1 MTPARGSGRAKRASA
16 SAPPDA
22 GVIKAIGH
30 PLRSQILEA
39 LNENEGS
46 PAELARRFGEGVNL
60 VAYHVG
66 VLKKAGAIELVRTEP
81 RRGSIEHYYR
91 ATVRP
96 AFAEREWAKLSP
108 DDRRAVRD
116 VEVKRIVSD
125 VRAAVAGTGLVNAKA
140 HVSRTLLDLDRK
152 GFEEVAALL
161 SDVVDKLGEIEQRA
175 AKRQSG
181 KGRKPAAVATEV
193 ALLHFERAERPAG
206 RGRRIN

>member
-1 MTPARGSGRAKRASA
+1 MTPARGSGRAKRGTA

-39 LNENEGS
+39 LNEKEGS

-66 VLKKAGAIELVRTEP
+66 VLKKAAAIELVRTEP

-96 AFAEREWAKLSP
+96 AFGEREWARLSP
-108 DDRRAVRD
+108 AERRAVRD
-116 VEVKRIVSD
+116 VEVKRIVGD
-125 VRAAVAGTGLVNAKA
+125 VRAAAAGTGLANPKA
-140 HVSRTLLDLDRK
+140 HVSRSLLDLDKK

-161 SDVVDKLGEIEQRA
+161 SDVVDQLGAIEQRA
-175 AKRQSG
+175 AKRRSG